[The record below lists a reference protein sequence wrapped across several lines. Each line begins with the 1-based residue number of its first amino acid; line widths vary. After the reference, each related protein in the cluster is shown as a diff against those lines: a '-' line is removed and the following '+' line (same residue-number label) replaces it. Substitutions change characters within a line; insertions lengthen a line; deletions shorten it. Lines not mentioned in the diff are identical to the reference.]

1 MCLCILHSIKNEGNH
16 KMTERQLKKI
26 ARQYAARLPDG
37 LSYHAVK
44 YDFEHH
50 GWRFVLFNTENGDR
64 LIAELSADLL
74 EYAKEQGGFVYAG
87 TTARYVGVAAN
98 LTGEDRVN
106 AMVHEAGHIE
116 LGHKLDL
123 EYDPVAEAESRRFV
137 TYVRNYKPL
146 FWRRHLKKIVVCA
159 CCLAALLVG
168 GGIYYAAHSLQQ
180 PNDVTP
186 VSAPAPS
193 TEEDPLVYYTS
204 SGEKYHKKGCP
215 IIKYK
220 TNVTETRL
228 SEAVRRLEPCS
239 FCFPDEQ
246 DSQKR

>member
-1 MCLCILHSIKNEGNH
+1 MCLCILHSIENEGNH

-44 YDFEHH
+44 YDLEHR
-50 GWRFVLFNTENGDR
+50 GWRFILYNTSNGDQ
-64 LIAELSADLL
+64 LLGQISSELLQ
-74 EYAKEQGGFVYAG
+74 YAKEQSGFAYAG
-87 TTARYVGVAAN
+87 TTGRYVGIDAN
-98 LTGEDRVN
+98 LSDEARLT
-106 AMVHEAGHIE
+106 AMIHEAGHIE
-116 LGHKLDL
+116 LKHKLDL

-137 TYVRNYKPL
+137 THVQNYKP
-146 FWRRHLKKIVVCA
+146 FRRRRYFKKIVVCA

-180 PNDVTP
+180 SNGITP
-186 VSAPAPS
+186 ASTPTLQ

-228 SEAVRRLEPCS
+228 SEAVRRFEPCD

-246 DSQKR
+246 DSQQR